1 MTAVLT
7 LKTKSKPD
15 YIPRRAV
22 RKLAARASCD
32 TDYALR
38 TMFPP
43 DSPARIRLQGRKRDS
58 YIRAMVLEILGITD
72 D

>member
-1 MTAVLT
+1 MITAII
-7 LKTKSKPD
+7 KKKPV
-15 YIPRRAV
+15 YIPRREV
-22 RKLAARASCD
+22 LKLAARASCH
-32 TDYALR
+32 TDHAMR

-43 DSPARIRLQGRKRDS
+43 DSPARIRLQGRGRDV